1 MRNET
6 KSSSVPARSTP
17 LGSSRR
23 TPPANAFSQAYLLQ
37 APPPEEVEGGP
48 SGLSMAGGATWAGPW
63 AVEPVGDSCGRLWAV
78 SRLAEPVAEG
88 GEPVAAYRDR
98 RTALVYAAALP
109 SLATANHLRVGDNDR
124 RLGRPVHDGERCIGH
139 VSRPHPEV
147 LHRVHAVRSLV
158 NDPRSLALALSALDR
173 EELAILGR
181 ALMRQA
187 A

>member
-6 KSSSVPARSTP
+6 KSSSAPTRNTP
-17 LGSSRR
+17 VDPPRR

-37 APPPEEVEGGP
+37 APPPDERESAS
-48 SGLSMAGGATWAGPW
+48 SGLSLTGGAAWAGPW

-78 SRLAEPVAEG
+78 SRLGEPVAEG
-88 GEPVAAYRDR
+88 GGAVAGYRDR

-109 SLATANHLRVGDNDR
+109 SLATANHLRIGENDR

-158 NDPRSLALALSALDR
+158 NDPRSLALALSTLDR

-181 ALMRQA
+181 ALVRQA